1 MLKQLTETEEGE
13 SDDGESESVYF
24 AETDAE
30 KSLETGNAAG
40 NEALSFKDAVEAP
53 PTDEIQMV
61 STLSRSAPKQMKHAK
76 NTGSVR
82 CKMNTQNNSDEK

>member
-1 MLKQLTETEEGE
+1 MLEQLTETEEGE

-40 NEALSFKDAVEAP
+40 NEAVSFKDSVDAP

-61 STLSRSAPKQMKHAK
+61 STLSRSDAPKQMKNAK

-82 CKMNTQNNSDEK
+82 C